1 MLHVQRTPG
10 TLSDK
15 DCKEISFHPEYN
27 ALFDLPG
34 FNPGMNP
41 SCRMHSCDQG
51 IFKKILDM
59 VVQQIKTEPISII
72 REFESRC
79 AKFDSFT
86 TSILSQMGR
95 IALIP
100 WLSHIQHWRTESQN
114 D

>member
-1 MLHVQRTPG
+1 MLLFQKIADTM
-10 TLSDK
+10 SDK
-15 DCKEISFHPEYN
+15 ESKEISFHPEPN

-59 VVQQIKTEPISII
+59 VVQQIKMEPISVI

-79 AKFDSFT
+79 
-86 TSILSQMGR
+86 
-95 IALIP
+95 
-100 WLSHIQHWRTESQN
+100 E
-114 D
+114 